1 MSKDFSENG
10 IDISHWNI
18 VRDFFQVKASGVD
31 FVILKA
37 GGSDKGF
44 YKDRCFEDYYRM
56 AKLAG
61 LKVGAYYYVGKNFF
75 LYEAGV
81 LDAKRFLNIT
91 HDKDFDYPLVV
102 DVEEMQPGLKNEVTE
117 ATIGFCETLEN
128 NGKYAMIYSADIA
141 GYKER
146 LNLDYLTPYD
156 KWVARWGKKPTYVK
170 SYGIWQKSSKGI
182 VPGILG
188 NVDLD
193 VSYKDYKAIMEKT
206 GLNRR

>member
-1 MSKDFSENG
+1 MSDFTENG

-18 VRDFFQVKASGVD
+18 VKDFNKVKASGVD

-44 YKDRCFEDYYRM
+44 YKDRCFEDYYRL
-56 AKLAG
+56 AKLSG

-91 HDKDFDYPLVV
+91 REKDFDYPLVV
-102 DVEEMQPGLKNEVTE
+102 DVEEMQAGLRNEVTE
-117 ATIGFCETLEN
+117 ATIGFCETLEKE
-128 NGKYAMIYSADIA
+128 GKYAMIYSADIA

-146 LNLDYLTPYD
+146 LHIDYLTPYD
-156 KWVARWGKKPTYVK
+156 KWVARWGRKPTYVK
-170 SYGIWQKSSKGI
+170 SYGIWQKSSKGQ

-188 NVDLD
+188 NVDLN
-193 VSYKDYKAIMEKT
+193 VSYKDYKVIMEKHN
-206 GLNRR
+206 LNRR